1 MSKNFR
7 SNLFSGSTLLF
18 SCLVLGMMASA
29 FGAQNSAQN
38 SSAGGA
44 WTVNNAE
51 DRMTAVHSV
60 TFQLAGNNDIS
71 ESGPPRRARGP
82 YDRRGPNGP
91 PPPPPSRDTQEGD
104 QDAYAQAQS
113 RPQPESRPQPDSQPQ
128 PESQPRIEI
137 YCEKGEYKAGRFF
150 PGMRIAPPNRP
161 GFWGQP
167 QMEVRVRVNDSPSNH
182 GWNWTPDFLS
192 MDKNTV
198 REVIGGQL
206 VRIQFL
212 GDGGPVISEFSPA
225 GLDLGR
231 MARACSLKPK
241 KPGS

>member
-1 MSKNFR
+1 
-7 SNLFSGSTLLF
+7 
-18 SCLVLGMMASA
+18 MMALPVDA
-29 FGAQNSAQN
+29 QNGAQNGTQN
-38 SSAGGA
+38 ASAGGA

-51 DRMTAVHSV
+51 DRMTAVHHV
-60 TFQLAGNNDIS
+60 TFILAGNNDLS
-71 ESGPPRRARGP
+71 QSGPPPRRARGP
-82 YDRRGPNGP
+82 YGSRGPNSP
-91 PPPPPSRDTQEGD
+91 PPPPPPRDQEGD
-104 QDAYAQAQS
+104 QDAYA
-113 RPQPESRPQPDSQPQ
+113 PPPSQ
-128 PESQPRIEI
+128 QPRIEI
-137 YCEKGEYKAGRFF
+137 DCEKGEYKAGRFF

-182 GWNWTPDFLS
+182 GWNWTPDSLS

-231 MARACSLKPK
+231 MAKACSLKPK